1 VSLSNGTIRVFG
13 SMHAEAISILS
24 RQEEE
29 RERRETLENDRL
41 VREQQRG
48 STFHQHAVSQAADLA
63 GGRFGSLG
71 APHVVGSQ
79 PTPRYPAAAAHQA
92 DPVGPEPPT
101 GYDVNAMPGF
111 ESSTDLSAVESSAA
125 PPAEATGGAAAAPP
139 ASCSLSSDVERA
151 APPPFSVNDEDR

>member
-1 VSLSNGTIRVFG
+1 MREDQIDRAEKLRVTLQDADVRRQQQERAGTFFA
-13 SMHAEAISILS
+13 HA
-24 RQEEE
+24 
-29 RERRETLENDRL
+29 
-41 VREQQRG
+41 
-48 STFHQHAVSQAADLA
+48 QAAANDA
-63 GGRFGSLG
+63 GGRFASLG

>member
-1 VSLSNGTIRVFG
+1 
-13 SMHAEAISILS
+13 MLS

-79 PTPRYPAAAAHQA
+79 PTPRSPAAAAHQA